1 MCEHRAGPELPGQA
15 DVGAYTSRVTGAT
28 DGDGGADEGVR
39 RPSLAAVARDRRVW
53 LILAIVAGLIVCCC
67 SAVVGALIAL
77 SSGLLTA

>member
-1 MCEHRAGPELPGQA
+1 M
-15 DVGAYTSRVTGAT
+15 TGAT